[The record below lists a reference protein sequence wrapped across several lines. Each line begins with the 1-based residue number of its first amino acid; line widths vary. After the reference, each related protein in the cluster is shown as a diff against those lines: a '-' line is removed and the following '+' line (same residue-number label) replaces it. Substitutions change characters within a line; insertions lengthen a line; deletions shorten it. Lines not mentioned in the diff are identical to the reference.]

1 MLNSWYTSFINSYFQ
16 PHNVL
21 FDKDLRPVLMDFGSC
36 SPARVSIRNMREAQ
50 YLQDTAAE
58 RCSMCYRPPELFQV
72 NSNCDIDER
81 TDIWVGAVLRY
92 LSSSSM
98 IAAAYFSNRPEVTV
112 TGR

>member
-1 MLNSWYTSFINSYFQ
+1 MLISWYTSFINSYFQ

-21 FDKDLRPVLMDFGSC
+21 LDKDLRPVLMDFGSC

-81 TDIWVGAVLRY
+81 TAIWVGFEISIIILIP
-92 LSSSSM
+92 S
-98 IAAAYFSNRPEVTV
+98 YFSLSDVYYMQ
-112 TGR
+112 